1 MMWFVVLTL
10 IVVCLFVSGL
20 FSGSETGLY
29 CLNRLRVELGARAQ
43 QSRALRLE
51 RLLADEQGALS
62 VILVGTNVANY
73 LTTSAIAYLFAILIG
88 MPGRDAELYTVAL
101 ATPVVFVFGEV
112 VPKNLF
118 QLHADYLMGLA
129 SLPLSIAQR
138 LCRATGIVGLL
149 KGLAAGV
156 NRLTGGVDADVIAT
170 PRRRIA
176 SLLQEAL
183 AERDFGEEQSEL
195 VERVVQLSETPVHTV
210 MVPRNRVTT
219 IRAAADRKEL
229 IRIARRT
236 GHARLP
242 IFDARPGHVVGTISV
257 DDLLRRDDWNSVGT
271 QLQAVLSLRAH
282 VTVATAL
289 RSLQESRGDLAIVS
303 DHGGRMLGI
312 VTLTDLLEELVG

>member
-1 MMWFVVLTL
+1 MIWLVVLSV
-10 IVVCLFVSGL
+10 IVLCLFVSGL

-29 CLNRLRVELGARAQ
+29 CLNRLRVELGARAKHP
-43 QSRALRLE
+43 RALRLE

-73 LTTSAIAYLFAILIG
+73 LATSAIAYLFATLMG

-118 QLHADYLMGLA
+118 QLHADYLMGRA
-129 SLPLSIAQR
+129 SLPLSVAQR
-138 LCRATGIVGLL
+138 VCRATGIVWLL

-156 NRLTGGVDADVIAT
+156 NRLTGTVDTDIIAT

-183 AERDFGEEQSEL
+183 ADRDFGEEQSEL
-195 VERVVQLSETPVHTV
+195 VERVVQLSETPVHNV

-229 IRIARRT
+229 VRIARRT

-242 IFDARPGHVVGTISV
+242 VFDTQPSHVVGTIRV
-257 DDLLRRDDWNSVGT
+257 DDLLRRDDWDSVDT
-271 QLQAVLSLRAH
+271 HLQAVPALRPHA
-282 VTVATAL
+282 TVATAI
-289 RSLQESRGDLAIVS
+289 RSLQESRRDMAIVT